1 MRNFKHAVF
10 VASRAA
16 MPGTLKTLSYS
27 ESMKKTQSHGLIKKE
42 NTIKVLSEGPIL
54 TSTRNTLE
62 DSALSLQPGITC
74 LNHQVGQEHCQ
85 IVIQN

>member
-1 MRNFKHAVF
+1 MLLGELIMRNFKHAVF
-10 VASRAA
+10 LASRAV

-54 TSTRNTLE
+54 TSTRNILT
-62 DSALSLQPGITC
+62 DSLPQ
-74 LNHQVGQEHCQ
+74 
-85 IVIQN
+85 